1 MTEYPELKDT
11 VCLPQTDFAMRARL
25 PELEPK
31 MLARWSEMQLW
42 QKIRAQSQGREKF
55 ILHDGPPYANGHLH
69 IGHALNK
76 ILKDIINRNFQKMG
90 MDANYVPGWD
100 CHGLPIEWKIE
111 EQYRANNQNKDDVPI
126 NEFRGECRRF
136 AAHWMGVQSEEFR
149 RLGVFGDW
157 ENPYSTMT
165 FAAEAT
171 IVREIGKFLMNG
183 YLSRRERP
191 VMWSVVERTALADA
205 EVEYAEI
212 KSPSITVRFPVIRTA
227 MPELEG
233 ASVLIWTTTPW
244 TLPCNRAI
252 TVHPEFDYQVIEIQA
267 ATEKSLARVGEKIL
281 LAKDCV
287 SETMQHMAVT
297 EYRVLHT
304 CSGSAVLGTIA
315 AHPLHQLGFDHD
327 VPILSGD
334 YVTADQGTGCVHTA
348 PGHGVEDY
356 QTCQENGIET
366 PITVM
371 ADGGYHDSV
380 PMMQG
385 HYVITEDGAFGSA
398 NGHVIKMLLEQ
409 EKLIA
414 KGSVRHSY
422 PHSWRSKK
430 PVIYRAT
437 PQWFISM
444 EHDNLRARVLEEIKK
459 TRFMPEAGQRRLYS
473 LIEARPDWCISRQRA
488 WGVPIAIF
496 VDNRTGEPLQDV
508 EVMER
513 IATAFETE
521 GADCWFDSPP
531 ERFLGTQYNPKEYE
545 QIFDVVDVW
554 FDSGSSH
561 SFVLEPREDLQ
572 SPATLYLEGSDQHRG
587 FFHSSIL
594 QSTGTR
600 GRAPYQGVLTHG
612 FTLDAKGQK
621 MSKSVGNVIVPA
633 EVNEE
638 YGAEILR
645 LWVATLDY
653 GHDVRIGKE
662 ILKGVVDMYRRMR
675 NTLRW
680 LIGNLHYHDPTRQ
693 VMPEDMPELERL
705 ILHRVFEVDQQ
716 LRQHQSNYNIQQATR
731 LLFQFCNYDLSALYF
746 DLRKDT
752 LYCDAKDDHK
762 RLSALSMSAILFDIL
777 TVWLSPILTF
787 TAEEAWI
794 AQTGDDPENSIH
806 LRDYPAIPE
815 SWCQPELA
823 ARWHT
828 ALEVRKAVLGAL
840 ELERKAGR
848 IKSAL
853 ETHPVLY
860 ISDAKIRENLRGI
873 DLAELCITAEC
884 TVSDTPAPAEAFRL
898 SSEDQVA
905 VVVHPAEGE
914 KCARCWK
921 VTPPASGLSYQETLC
936 ARCVGVLRRDFHVA

>member
-1 MTEYPELKDT
+1 MTELPELKNT
-11 VCLPQTDFAMRARL
+11 VCLPQTDFSMRARL

-31 MLARWSEMQLW
+31 MLARWSDMELW
-42 QKIRAQSQGREKF
+42 QKIRTQSKGREKF

-90 MDANYVPGWD
+90 FDGNYVPGWD

-111 EQYRANNQNKDDVPI
+111 EKYREKNQDKDDVPI

-171 IVREIGKFLMNG
+171 IAREIGKFLMDG
-183 YLSRRERP
+183 YLFRRERP

-212 KSPSITVRFPVIRTA
+212 KSPSITVRFPVTQAAI
-227 MPELEG
+227 PELEG

-244 TLPCNRAI
+244 TIPCNRAI
-252 TVHPEFDYQVIEIQA
+252 AIQPKFNYQIVKVTA
-267 ATEKSLARVGEKIL
+267 VAEKSLACVDEQVL
-281 LAKDCV
+281 LAEDCV
-287 SETMQHMAVT
+287 VRVMQDMAV
-297 EYRVLHT
+297 ESYEVMHT
-304 CSGSAVLGTIA
+304 CEGSALEGTIA
-315 AHPLHQLGFDHD
+315 AHPLHSLGFDHQ
-327 VPILSGD
+327 VPILFGD
-334 YVTADQGTGCVHTA
+334 YVSNEQGTGCVHTA
-348 PGHGVEDY
+348 PGHGVDDY
-356 QTCQENGIET
+356 RLCQENGIET
-366 PITVM
+366 PMTVM

-385 HYVITEDGAFGSA
+385 HRVITDDGAFGSA
-398 NGHVIKMLLEQ
+398 NGHVIKMLLEC
-409 EKLIA
+409 EKLFA

-437 PQWFISM
+437 AQWFISM
-444 EHDNLRARVLEEIKK
+444 EHENLRERVLAEIAK
-459 TRFMPEAGQRRLYS
+459 TSFTPQSGQNRLHS
-473 LIEARPDWCISRQRA
+473 LIASRPDWCISRQRA

-496 VDNRTGEPLQDV
+496 VDNRSGAPLQDSK
-508 EVMER
+508 VMER
-513 IATAFETE
+513 IAAAFEAE
-521 GADCWFDSPP
+521 GADAWFNSPP
-531 ERFLGTQYNPKEYE
+531 ERFLGADYNPKDYE

-554 FDSGSSH
+554 FDSGSTH
-561 SFVLEPREDLQ
+561 SFVLEAREDLK
-572 SPATLYLEGSDQHRG
+572 SPASLYLEGSDQHRG

-594 QSTGTR
+594 HSTGTR
-600 GRAPYQGVLTHG
+600 GRAPYEAVLTHG

-621 MSKSVGNVIVPA
+621 MSKSVGNVISPA
-633 EVNEE
+633 EINDE

-653 GHDVRIGKE
+653 SHDVRIGKE
-662 ILKGVVDMYRRMR
+662 ILKGVVDIYRRMR

-680 LIGNLHYHDPTRQ
+680 LMGNLHYYDPERK
-693 VMPEDMPELERL
+693 VLPENMPELERL
-705 ILHRVFEVDQQ
+705 MLHRLYEVDQEIRDSQ
-716 LRQHQSNYNIQQATR
+716 GKFDIQQSTR
-731 LLFQFCNYDLSALYF
+731 ALFQFCNQDLSALYF
-746 DLRKDT
+746 DLRKDA
-752 LYCDAKDDHK
+752 LYCDARDDHK
-762 RLSALSMSAILFDIL
+762 RLAALGMSAMLFDVL

-794 AQTGDDPENSIH
+794 TQTGDDPENSVH
-806 LRDYPAIPE
+806 LRDYPHIPE
-815 SWCQPELA
+815 DWNQPELA
-823 ARWHT
+823 ARWAV
-828 ALEVRKAVLGAL
+828 ALEVRKVVLGAL
-840 ELERKAGR
+840 EVERKAGK

-853 ETHPVLY
+853 ETHPVVYVQDIDMHESL
-860 ISDAKIRENLRGI
+860 AGI

-884 TVSDTPAPAEAFRL
+884 DLSDKAAPAEAFRL
-898 SSEDQVA
+898 NPDDAIA
-905 VVVHPAEGE
+905 VVIALAQGE

-921 VTPPASGLSYQETLC
+921 VTTPATGLAYEEPLC
-936 ARCVGVLRRDFHVA
+936 SRCVGVLRRDFNVA

>member
-1 MTEYPELKDT
+1 MTELPELKDT
-11 VCLPQTDFAMRARL
+11 VCLPQTDFTMRASL

-31 MLARWSEMQLW
+31 MLTRWSEMQLW
-42 QKIRAQSQGREKF
+42 QKIRAQSVGREKF

-90 MDANYVPGWD
+90 LDANYVPGWD

-111 EQYRANNQNKDDVPI
+111 EQYRAKNQNKDDVPI

-171 IVREIGKFLMNG
+171 IVREIGQFLMDG

-212 KSPSITVRFPVIRTA
+212 KSPSITVRFPITQA
-227 MPELEG
+227 SLPELDG

-244 TLPCNRAI
+244 TIPCNRAI
-252 TVHPEFDYQVIEIQA
+252 TVHAEFDYQLVQITA
-267 ATEKSLARVGEKIL
+267 VAEKSLARIDEKVL
-281 LAKDCV
+281 LAKDCTARV
-287 SETMQHMAVT
+287 LEDIGVT
-297 EYRVLHT
+297 EYTVLHT
-304 CSGSAVLGTIA
+304 CQGSALTGTIA
-315 AHPLHQLGFDHD
+315 AHPLHGLGFDHE
-327 VPILSGD
+327 VPILLGD
-334 YVTADQGTGCVHTA
+334 YVTSDQGTGCVHTA

-356 QTCQENGIET
+356 ATCQKNGIET
-366 PITVM
+366 PMTVM

-380 PMMQG
+380 PMMHG
-385 HYVITEDGAFGSA
+385 HYVLTEEGAFGSA
-398 NGHVIKMLLEQ
+398 NGHVIKMLLQ
-409 EKLIA
+409 ENQLIG

-444 EHDNLRARVLEEIKK
+444 EHDNLRARVLAEIAK
-459 TRFMPEAGQRRLYS
+459 TRFMPEAGQNRLHS
-473 LIEARPDWCISRQRA
+473 LIATRPDWCISRQRA

-496 VDNRTGEPLQDV
+496 VDNRTGAPLQDP

-513 IATAFETE
+513 IATAFEAE

-531 ERFLGTQYNPKEYE
+531 ERFLGGDYNPKDYE

-561 SFVLEPREDLQ
+561 SFVLEAREDLQ

-594 QSTGTR
+594 HSTGTR

-621 MSKSVGNVIVPA
+621 MSKSVGNVISPA
-633 EVNEE
+633 EINEE

-653 GHDVRIGKE
+653 SHDMRIGKE

-680 LIGNLHYHDPTRQ
+680 LMGNLHYHNPERQ
-693 VMPEDMPELERL
+693 VLPENMPELECL
-705 ILHRVFEVDQQ
+705 ILHRLYEIDQQ
-716 LRQHQSNYNIQQATR
+716 IRECQSNFDIQQATR
-731 LLFQFCNYDLSALYF
+731 ILFQFCNYDLSALYF

-762 RLSALSMSAILFDIL
+762 RLAALSMSAILFDAL

-787 TAEEAWI
+787 TTEEAWI
-794 AQTGDDPENSIH
+794 MQTGDSLDNSIH
-806 LRDYPAIPE
+806 LRDYPTVPE
-815 SWCQPELA
+815 DWYQPELA
-823 ARWHT
+823 ARWEA
-828 ALEVRKAVLGAL
+828 ALEVRKVVLGAL

-853 ETHPVLY
+853 ETHPVVY
-860 ISDAKIRENLRGI
+860 IQDTEISENLASI

-884 TVSDTPAPAEAFRL
+884 TISVEPAPDDAFRL
-898 SSEDQVA
+898 QDSASIA
-905 VVVHPAEGE
+905 VVVHPAQGE

-921 VTPPASGLSYQETLC
+921 VTEPASGLPYQEALC
-936 ARCVGVLRRDFHVA
+936 ARCVGVLQRDFHVA